1 MKLYSFFRS
10 SAAYRM
16 RIALNLKGLAY
27 EMDYVSLPKMEQRK
41 PEFLAINPQGLVP
54 ALVDGDQ
61 VLIQSMA
68 IIEYLD
74 ETHPTPPRFIPDNP
88 LDRAY
93 VRALSQV
100 VACETHPLNN
110 VRVLNYLRDA
120 LKADDAARQAWY
132 EHWIELGLGTVES
145 LLKQKGKAGK
155 FCFGDSPT
163 MADVCLVPQVFN
175 AQRFNCPLDGYPT
188 VMRIFEACQAMKPF
202 ADAHPS
208 KQKDAV

>member
-16 RIALNLKGLAY
+16 RIALNLKGLPY
-27 EMDYVSLPKMEQRK
+27 EMDYVSLPKMEQRN
-41 PEFLAINPQGLVP
+41 PDFLALNPQGLVP
-54 ALVDGDQ
+54 ALVDGDA

-74 ETHPTPPRFIPDNP
+74 ETHPNPRLMPDGALN
-88 LDRAY
+88 RAY

-145 LLKQKGKAGK
+145 LLKQKGLMGR

-175 AQRFNCPLDGYPT
+175 AQRFNCSTAPYPT
-188 VMRIFEACQAMKPF
+188 VMKIFDACQALPAF
-202 ADAHPS
+202 AEAHPA